1 MEVGNESLG
10 NAGKEKQEELFGSDS
25 EDGAGENAKMVE
37 AEEAVSASASKDK
50 DDGLDGLF
58 GSDDEDVTAKTEVR
72 TQSELSLPRVD
83 KTIPSAGFAVA
94 CTMPSFVKIQP
105 RPYVSGAISEEDEER
120 KFKGAI
126 GMVRWRYK
134 RDESGEIVC
143 DANGIPVRESNA
155 RMVKWSDGSYQYIV
169 GSTVF
174 NAELVPMHDRY
185 YYYLWS
191 THKIH

>member
-1 MEVGNESLG
+1 
-10 NAGKEKQEELFGSDS
+10 
-25 EDGAGENAKMVE
+25 
-37 AEEAVSASASKDK
+37 
-50 DDGLDGLF
+50 
-58 GSDDEDVTAKTEVR
+58 
-72 TQSELSLPRVD
+72 
-83 KTIPSAGFAVA
+83 
-94 CTMPSFVKIQP
+94 
-105 RPYVSGAISEEDEER
+105 
-120 KFKGAI
+120 
-126 GMVRWRYK
+126 MVRWRYK

-143 DANGIPVRESNA
+143 DANGMPVRESNA